1 MAPDYGRIQ
10 DDALQILDAL
20 CRCGSVSAEGREL
33 DETAALVQELLNE
46 AGFETKQLRADE
58 GPAAVWGEQRG
69 RSDYTLL
76 LYNHYDVQP
85 VDPLELWDSPP
96 FEPTVR
102 DEKLFARGS
111 ADNKAELAVRLA
123 VLRALR
129 EANDGELPIG
139 IRWIVEG
146 EEEVGSPNFEQIV
159 ERNVDL
165 LRADGCLWEGASAVL
180 PDGRPEFGLGFK
192 GALFVRLHI
201 RALATDAHSAL
212 AAVAPSAAWRLV
224 EALASLRAPDGT
236 VAIEGFYDRVL
247 EPTAAERAALAS
259 SSKSEAAEVLDVLGL
274 EEFVDGLTGDA
285 LLERLCYSPTANIAG
300 LASGYSGP
308 GVKTVLPAEAAAGM
322 DFRLVPHQRP
332 REIFELLRA
341 HLERHGFG
349 DVEVTL
355 LDAAD
360 PATTPLDDPFV
371 ARVVAVA
378 EAVTGATASIVPIA
392 AATLPIIAPLQR
404 LVGVPGLAAPDNPV
418 YSGSLAHAPNEHIRL
433 ADVEPAI
440 RFTHALFQDLATAR

>member
-1 MAPDYGRIQ
+1 
-10 DDALQILDAL
+10 
-20 CRCGSVSAEGREL
+20 
-33 DETAALVQELLNE
+33 
-46 AGFETKQLRADE
+46 
-58 GPAAVWGEQRG
+58 
-69 RSDYTLL
+69 
-76 LYNHYDVQP
+76 P

-236 VAIEGFYDRVL
+236 VA
-247 EPTAAERAALAS
+247 
-259 SSKSEAAEVLDVLGL
+259 
-274 EEFVDGLTGDA
+274 
-285 LLERLCYSPTANIAG
+285 
-300 LASGYSGP
+300 
-308 GVKTVLPAEAAAGM
+308 
-322 DFRLVPHQRP
+322 
-332 REIFELLRA
+332 
-341 HLERHGFG
+341 
-349 DVEVTL
+349 
-355 LDAAD
+355 
-360 PATTPLDDPFV
+360 
-371 ARVVAVA
+371 
-378 EAVTGATASIVPIA
+378 
-392 AATLPIIAPLQR
+392 
-404 LVGVPGLAAPDNPV
+404 
-418 YSGSLAHAPNEHIRL
+418 
-433 ADVEPAI
+433 
-440 RFTHALFQDLATAR
+440 